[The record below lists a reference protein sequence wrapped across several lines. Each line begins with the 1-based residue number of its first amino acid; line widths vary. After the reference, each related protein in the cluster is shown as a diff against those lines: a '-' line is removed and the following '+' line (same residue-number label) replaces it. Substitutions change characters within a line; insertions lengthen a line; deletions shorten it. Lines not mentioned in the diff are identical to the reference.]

1 MAMRRESAE
10 VLALQALGWIAADE
24 GRLGAF
30 LTATGASLA
39 DVRARAADPAF
50 LGAVLDALLA
60 DERAVRAFCAD
71 AGVPLDAPLAA
82 RAALPG
88 GDLPHWT

>member
-1 MAMRRESAE
+1 MIGREAAE
-10 VLALQALGWIAADE
+10 VVALQALGWIAADE
-24 GRLGAF
+24 RRLAAF
-30 LTATGASLA
+30 LAASGASLD
-39 DVRARAADPAF
+39 DVRARAADPVF
-50 LGAVLDALLA
+50 LAAVLDALLE

-71 AGVPLDAPLAA
+71 CGVPLDAPLAA

>member
-1 MAMRRESAE
+1 MAMGREGAE

-30 LTATGASLA
+30 LAASGAGL
-39 DVRARAADPAF
+39 DEVRARAADPAF

-71 AGVPLDAPLAA
+71 SGVPLDAPLAA

>member
-1 MAMRRESAE
+1 MVGREAAE
-10 VLALQALGWIAADE
+10 VLALQALGWNAADE
-24 GRLGAF
+24 GRLAAF
-30 LTATGASLA
+30 LAASGAGLGE
-39 DVRARAADPAF
+39 VRARASDPLF
-50 LGAVLDALLA
+50 LAAVLDALLA

-71 AGVPLDAPLAA
+71 AGVPLDAPMAA